1 MGYDIAAYDGK
12 TYVASMEA
20 PAYAFE
26 KIKYNGYDWF
36 FLIDAIECDGQVS
49 GLGVDKQIKYKDIK
63 HAYEVLL
70 ERDEGDSFKNS
81 ISGPF
86 LDPMGVG
93 KMMERTVQEHV
104 NLSPI
109 DKIMLQMKMQQGQNR
124 QAQYII
130 DELKDFMKD
139 CIDYCEENGKLE
151 LKMSFGWITKDLR
164 ILIKKTKNKK
174 KCYVP

>member
-1 MGYDIAAYDGK
+1 VNIRNKYERDLLNMGYDIAAYDGE

-26 KIKYNGYDWF
+26 KIKHNGYDWF

-49 GLGVDKQIKYKDIK
+49 GLGLEKKIKYKRIK
-63 HAYEVLL
+63 HAYVVLT
-70 ERDEGDSFKNS
+70 EKDKGDSFKIS

-93 KMMERTVQEHV
+93 KMMERTIQEHV
-104 NLSPI
+104 NLSPM
-109 DKIMLQMKMQQGQNR
+109 DKIMLQLKMQQGQNR

-130 DELKDFMKD
+130 EELKEFMQN
-139 CIDYCEENGKLE
+139 CIEYCEDNGKLE
-151 LKMSFGWITKDLR
+151 LKMVFS
-164 ILIKKTKNKK
+164 
-174 KCYVP
+174 